1 MMNQKLPNGL
11 SADSGLSDSGFKN
24 CLYCYEALTGNE
36 HDFHHTCSKKIF
48 GQPSP
53 PALPY
58 SEADIEPLAKE
69 VIQSQTAVTGVQA
82 KLSLHITGNNKEG
95 IERRFTIVGLWG
107 GYILKPPA
115 ALYPQ
120 LPEVEDLT
128 MHLAAV
134 ARIKTAPH
142 SLIRLQSG
150 NLAYVTK
157 RVDRTKKG
165 KLAMEDMCQL
175 TERLTEDKYHG
186 SYEQIGKAILKYS
199 TTPGLDVVNF
209 FELVLFSFITGNADM
224 HLKNFSL
231 LEQPGL
237 GMTLSPAYDLVNT
250 ALVNPADE
258 EEMALNINGRK
269 NKLKKQDFI
278 AEMNTLKVDDK
289 QQQNI
294 FRKMEKALPKWI
306 ELIDK
311 SFLSNGFKEQYK
323 SIIQER
329 LNRLK

>member
-1 MMNQKLPNGL
+1 MRR
-11 SADSGLSDSGFKN
+11 
-24 CLYCYEALTGNE
+24 CLYCYQPLNE
-36 HDFHHTCSKKIF
+36 KEQDFHGSCSKKMF
-48 GQPSP
+48 GLPTP
-53 PALPY
+53 PALLY
-58 SEADIEPLAKE
+58 SEADLEPLAKE
-69 VIQSQTAVTGVQA
+69 VIQSQTALTGVQA

-95 IERRFTIVGLWG
+95 TERRFTIVGLWG
-107 GYILKPPA
+107 GYILKPPTGH
-115 ALYPQ
+115 YPQ

-134 ARIKTAPH
+134 AKIKTTPH

-150 NLAYVTK
+150 NLAYITK
-157 RVDRTKKG
+157 RIDRFKKR

-175 TERLTEDKYHG
+175 TERLTENKYHG

-209 FELVLFSFITGNADM
+209 LELVLFSFITGNADM

-237 GMTLSPAYDLVNT
+237 GMTLSPAYDLVST

-258 EEMALNINGRK
+258 EEMALTLNGK
-269 NKLKKQDFI
+269 KKKLKKQDFV
-278 AEMNTLKVDDK
+278 AVMNTLKVEEK

-294 FRKMEKALPKWI
+294 FNKMEKALPKWLD
-306 ELIDK
+306 LIDK
-311 SFLSNGFKEQYK
+311 SFLSDDFMEKYK
-323 SIIQER
+323 SIIHER
-329 LNRLK
+329 LNRIQ

>member
-1 MMNQKLPNGL
+1 M
-11 SADSGLSDSGFKN
+11 SN
-24 CLYCYEALTGNE
+24 CLFCYQPLAANE
-36 HDFHHTCSKKIF
+36 QDFHTTCSKKIF
-48 GQPSP
+48 GQPTP

-58 SEADIEPLAKE
+58 TEEDLEPLAKE

-95 IERRFTIVGLWG
+95 TERRFTIVGLWG
-107 GYILKPPA
+107 GYILKPPT

-120 LPEVEDLT
+120 LPEVEDVT
-128 MHLAAV
+128 MHLAQLAK
-134 ARIKTAPH
+134 IKTAPH

-157 RVDRTKKG
+157 RIDRTKKG

-186 SYEQIGKAILKYS
+186 SYEQIGKAIQQHS
-199 TTPGLDVVNF
+199 VTPGLDVVNF
-209 FELVLFSFITGNADM
+209 FELMLFSFLTGNADM

-231 LEQPGL
+231 LVQPGL

-258 EEMALNINGRK
+258 EEMALTLNGRK
-269 NKLKKQDFI
+269 KKLKKQDFI
-278 AEMNTLKVDDK
+278 AAMNTMKVEEK
-289 QQQNI
+289 QQENI
-294 FRKMEKALPKWI
+294 FNKMAKALPKWQ
-306 ELIDK
+306 EMIDR
-311 SFLSNGFKEQYK
+311 SFMSDAFKEQYK
-323 SIIQER
+323 TILTER
-329 LNRLK
+329 MNRLQ

>member
-1 MMNQKLPNGL
+1 M
-11 SADSGLSDSGFKN
+11 SR
-24 CLYCYEALTGNE
+24 CLYCYQALAENE
-36 HDFHHTCSKKIF
+36 QEFHASCSKKIF
-48 GQPSP
+48 GQPAP

-58 SEADIEPLAKE
+58 CEDDLEPLAKE

-82 KLSLHITGNNKEG
+82 KLSLHITGNNQKG
-95 IERRFTIVGLWG
+95 TERRFTIVGLWG
-107 GYILKPPA
+107 AYILKPPT

-128 MHLAAV
+128 MHLATIAK
-134 ARIKTAPH
+134 IKTAPH

-186 SYEQIGKAILKYS
+186 SYEQVGKAILKYS
-199 TTPGLDVVNF
+199 GTPGLDVVNF
-209 FELVLFSFITGNADM
+209 LELVLFSFITGNADM

-250 ALVNPADE
+250 ALVNPTDE
-258 EEMALNINGRK
+258 EEMALNINGK
-269 NKLKKQDFI
+269 KKKLKKLDLV
-278 AEMNTLKVDDK
+278 AAMNTLKVDEK

-294 FRKMEKALPKWI
+294 FSKMEKAVPKWLD
-306 ELIDK
+306 LIDK
-311 SFLSNGFKEQYK
+311 SFLSEEFKEKYK
-323 SIIQER
+323 SIIHER